1 MICFMFSSLSGGYR
15 VCVFPQE
22 LCSRNVLSVWELLI
36 HEENLRN
43 LLWVSLG
50 SSAEG
55 KVLGCPGSKQ
65 AVLGVLSSGFGK
77 GSSTQRCSLSAPRGE
92 PRCVCTCSRQL
103 QFLWGPCEEPE
114 LC

>member
-1 MICFMFSSLSGGYR
+1 MICFPFSSWPGVGIPGGYW

-22 LCSRNVLSVWELLI
+22 LCSRNMLSVWELLI
-36 HEENLRN
+36 HEQSLRS

-55 KVLGCPGSKQ
+55 EEQTGNPGNKQ

-77 GSSTQRCSLSAPRGE
+77 GSSTQGCSLSAPVQG
-92 PRCVCTCSRQL
+92 S
-103 QFLWGPCEEPE
+103 
-114 LC
+114 